1 MHSSVGKMFVACGLV
16 ILTGPLCFMTWAQT
30 YVDLEAERAAAQAA
44 GRSTGSSSSRPTTNT
59 GTNANASV
67 PADPYAARPAQAY
80 PATSYG
86 VNNAP
91 SAPAAMESTPESSP
105 VRTSASGSTAAPT
118 SGAGSQMAG
127 SDQGRLY
134 LQLQQLQEEVRRLNG
149 KLEEQA
155 YELTTLKEQS
165 LQRYIDL
172 DKRIGGAAATSTT
185 PPVGGPAVAT
195 SKPVAGGPTEAINA
209 ANPPVTAPAASR
221 SAPAAA
227 QPGEANAYGAA
238 YALVQGRKFDQA
250 IPAFQQFLQRY
261 PDGEYAANAHY
272 WLGELYLVK
281 EPPDLEASRQ
291 SFALLLSQYPDN
303 SKAPDALYKLGKVQ
317 FLKGNREKA
326 REYLDQVIKL
336 YGSTNNAS
344 VKLARDF
351 IAQNY

>member
-1 MHSSVGKMFVACGLV
+1 MHSSVSKTLVACGLV
-16 ILTGPLCFMTWAQT
+16 ILTGPLCFTTAAQT
-30 YVDLEAERAAAQAA
+30 YVDVEAERAAAQAA
-44 GRSTGSSSSRPTTNT
+44 GRSPS
-59 GTNANASV
+59 ANVSA
-67 PADPYAARPAQAY
+67 PADPYGARPTQAY

-86 VNNAP
+86 VDN
-91 SAPAAMESTPESSP
+91 APAAPAAVASAPES
-105 VRTSASGSTAAPT
+105 ASVPTTA
-118 SGAGSQMAG
+118 SVAGSQMAG

-134 LQLQQLQEEVRRLNG
+134 LQIQQLQQEVMRLNG

-155 YELTTLKEQS
+155 YELSTLKEQS
-165 LQRYIDL
+165 LQRYMDL
-172 DKRIGGAAATSTT
+172 DKRLGGASAPAPTS
-185 PPVGGPAVAT
+185 PVGGPSASQP
-195 SKPVAGGPTEAINA
+195 SKPMAAGSTEAINA
-209 ANPPVTAPAASR
+209 SAPVTAPAVPASR
-221 SAPAAA
+221 STPASAA
-227 QPGEANAYGAA
+227 VQPGEASAYGAA

-250 IPAFQQFLQRY
+250 IPAFQQLLQRY

-326 REYLDQVIKL
+326 REYLDQVITL
-336 YGSTNNAS
+336 YGGTNNAS
-344 VKLARDF
+344 VKLAKDF

>member
-1 MHSSVGKMFVACGLV
+1 MHSSVSKTLVACGLV
-16 ILTGPLCFMTWAQT
+16 ILTGPLCFMTSAQT
-30 YVDLEAERAAAQAA
+30 YVDVEAERAAAQAA
-44 GRSTGSSSSRPTTNT
+44 GRSP
-59 GTNANASV
+59 GTSTNASV
-67 PADPYAARPAQAY
+67 APSDPYGARPTQAY

-91 SAPAAMESTPESSP
+91 AAPAAVESAPESAAVPTTAAAPNAAPAAM
-105 VRTSASGSTAAPT
+105 SG
-118 SGAGSQMAG
+118 GSQAAG

-134 LQLQQLQEEVRRLNG
+134 LQIQQLQQEVMRLNG

-155 YELTTLKEQS
+155 YELNTLKEQS
-165 LQRYIDL
+165 LQRYMDL
-172 DKRIGGAAATSTT
+172 DKRIGGAAAPSAT
-185 PPVGGPAVAT
+185 PPVGGPSATQT
-195 SKPVAGGPTEAINA
+195 SKPVAGAPEAMSA
-209 ANPPVTAPAASR
+209 AAPVTAPAAASR

-281 EPPDLEASRQ
+281 QPPDLEAARQ

-336 YGSTNNAS
+336 YGGTNNAS

>member
-1 MHSSVGKMFVACGLV
+1 MQASVHKAFVACGLV
-16 ILTGPLCFMTWAQT
+16 ILTGPLCLLVSAQS

-44 GRSTGSSSSRPTTNT
+44 GRSPDSSSSNST
-59 GTNANASV
+59 ANVSAPS
-67 PADPYAARPAQAY
+67 DPYGARPAQAY

-86 VNNAP
+86 VNSAPQAP
-91 SAPAAMESTPESSP
+91 SGVAPASP
-105 VRTSASGSTAAPT
+105 ATV
-118 SGAGSQMAG
+118 AGNQTGG
-127 SDQGRLY
+127 SDLGSLFLQIQ
-134 LQLQQLQEEVRRLNG
+134 QLQQEVMRLNG
-149 KLEEQA
+149 KVEEQA
-155 YELTTLKEQS
+155 YELSTLKEQS
-165 LQRYIDL
+165 LQRYMDM
-172 DKRIGGAAATSTT
+172 DKRLGGTGAE
-185 PPVGGPAVAT
+185 PPAP
-195 SKPVAGGPTEAINA
+195 AGGPTTEVIDA
-209 ANPPVTAPAASR
+209 AAPITAPDVGR
-221 SAPAAA
+221 GPAAGA
-227 QPGEANAYGAA
+227 PQPGEADAYRAA
-238 YALVQGRKFDQA
+238 YALVQGRQFDQA

-326 REYLDQVIKL
+326 REYLDLVISQ
-336 YGSTNNAS
+336 YEGTNNGV